1 MKEMLIQKYVD
12 MLSKDDIIKFAR
24 INNVELNNNE
34 VDIIYNVIKK
44 EWKTIVYEDYRGVLD
59 KYRCNFSVDKLN
71 KIENLIILYKD
82 KYRNYI

>member
-24 INNVELNNNE
+24 LNNVELNNNE

-44 EWKTIVYEDYRGVLD
+44 EWKTIVYGDYRGILD

-71 KIENLIILYKD
+71 KMENLIILYKD